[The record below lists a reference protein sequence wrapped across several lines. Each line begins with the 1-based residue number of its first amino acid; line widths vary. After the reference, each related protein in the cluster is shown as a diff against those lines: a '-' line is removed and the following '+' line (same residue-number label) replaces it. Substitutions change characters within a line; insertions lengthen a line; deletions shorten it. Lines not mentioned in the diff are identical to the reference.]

1 MQELTNET
9 SEINHRFSSMKAEGK
24 VGQKVRGKEGRRQR
38 KGEEWFTDTAQMVVE
53 CACHLLG

>member
-1 MQELTNET
+1 
-9 SEINHRFSSMKAEGK
+9 MKAEGK